1 MENKNMSNESNDET
15 YFCLYGK
22 DAKPYFK
29 NRIGDSIKLTVEAVI
44 TELGIEDSD
53 GDQTPVVEFR
63 VVEVSGKK
71 KSYDEMEAGEF
82 EREVHDVLNND
93 QPEPNRE
100 DGESIWSEIREQ
112 EKLNQRPFTRP
123 KPFNYR

>member
-1 MENKNMSNESNDET
+1 MRDKPMNDDT
-15 YFCLYGK
+15 YFCLNGK

-29 NRIGDSIKLTVEAVI
+29 NKIGDRIKLTVEAVI
-44 TELGIEDSD
+44 TELSIEDEN
-53 GDQTPVVEFR
+53 GEQTLVAEFR
-63 VVEVSGKK
+63 LVEVSGKK
-71 KSYDEMEAGEF
+71 KSYDEMEVSEF

-100 DGESIWSEIREQ
+100 DGESIWKELRRQ
-112 EKLNQRPFTRP
+112 EKLNQQPFTRS

>member
-1 MENKNMSNESNDET
+1 MDET

-22 DAKPYFK
+22 DAKEYFK
-29 NRIGDSIKLTVEAVI
+29 NKIGDRIKLTVEAVI
-44 TELGIEDSD
+44 TELGIEDKN
-53 GDQTPVVEFR
+53 GEQTPVVEFR

-71 KSYDEMEAGEF
+71 KSYDEMDASEF
-82 EREVHDVLNND
+82 EREVHDVINND

-100 DGESIWSEIREQ
+100 DGGESIWTEIRRQ
-112 EKLNQRPFTRP
+112 EKINQQPFTRS